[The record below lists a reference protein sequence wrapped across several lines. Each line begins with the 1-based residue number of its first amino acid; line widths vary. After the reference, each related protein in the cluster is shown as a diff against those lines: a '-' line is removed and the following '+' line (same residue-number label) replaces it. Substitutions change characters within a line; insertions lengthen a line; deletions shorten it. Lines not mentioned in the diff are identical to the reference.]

1 MNPLAVFVLAFFL
14 WLSKGLYL
22 RPLVERL
29 SRVTNEL
36 VAYWS
41 VVSGVDVLLA
51 VLVTLLCPNVYFVR
65 WNFPV
70 KVFLVLFAFS
80 VLSFL
85 PAVGELKRFL
95 NPKTKE
101 DIEAV
106 KLLKTATFAQL
117 AFIQVISAALPE
129 ELVFRYVF
137 LGLLSLWNPFAG
149 LVAISGFF
157 GISHRFSH
165 PNRKWNVLLS
175 NTLAGL
181 VFGLG
186 YLYTKSLIVVMAVH
200 WLGNLIPELYVK
212 YERARKAIVVAVAL
226 SLLSP
231 VAFWDQ
237 TARLIAY
244 LRDIFSLSG
253 LLWGIAI
260 GVAMLAIVHAGR
272 RVVRRNRPK
281 APGSKTK

>member
-129 ELVFRYVF
+129 ELIFRYVF
-137 LGLLSLWNPFAG
+137 LGLLSL
-149 LVAISGFF
+149 
-157 GISHRFSH
+157 
-165 PNRKWNVLLS
+165 
-175 NTLAGL
+175 
-181 VFGLG
+181 
-186 YLYTKSLIVVMAVH
+186 
-200 WLGNLIPELYVK
+200 
-212 YERARKAIVVAVAL
+212 
-226 SLLSP
+226 
-231 VAFWDQ
+231 
-237 TARLIAY
+237 
-244 LRDIFSLSG
+244 
-253 LLWGIAI
+253 
-260 GVAMLAIVHAGR
+260 
-272 RVVRRNRPK
+272 
-281 APGSKTK
+281 